1 MKQEII
7 KTAQNI
13 IQQRK
18 LKAIQEYENKLNPYL
33 SKAEFAEMF
42 KDYTQIMIENAKKES
57 NGEKVDRTVELR
69 LKENFETMT
78 QCSQPNFSCK
88 LCNDEGY
95 KNGEMCICLKKE
107 ISKQILKE
115 SGFESLESFENSIK
129 TSGVLAPIYKKM
141 QEWCNTKSAKN
152 LIYIAG
158 PTGVG
163 KTYLIRSMANELIEN
178 GKVVK
183 IVTAFNMNQ
192 NFKDFH
198 KKQEE
203 ELLNKYLECEVLFI
217 DDLGTEPIYKNVTV
231 EYLYLVINERKMR
244 NLPTIITS
252 NLDME
257 DIRNR
262 YDERIF
268 SRIADRQ
275 TSINLYL
282 NGDDQRLIKK

>member
-7 KTAQNI
+7 KSAQNI

-18 LKAIQEYENKLNPYL
+18 LKAIHEYETKLSPYL
-33 SKAEFAEMF
+33 SKAEFAEMH
-42 KDYTQIMIENAKKES
+42 KDYVQIMIENAKKES
-57 NGEKVDRTVELR
+57 EGQKVDRTVELR
-69 LKENFETMT
+69 LKKNFETMT
-78 QCSQPNFSCK
+78 KCSQPNFSCK

-115 SGFESLESFENSIK
+115 SGFEKLESFESSIK
-129 TSGVLAPIYKKM
+129 TSGTFATVYQKM

-183 IVTAFNMNQ
+183 IVTAFNLNQ
-192 NFKDFH
+192 DFKDFS
-198 KKQEE
+198 KKQDD
-203 ELLNKYLECEVLFI
+203 ELLNKYLNCEILFI
-217 DDLGTEPIYKNVTV
+217 DDLGTEPIYKNITI

-244 NLPTIITS
+244 KLPTIITS

-275 TSINLYL
+275 TSINIFLD
-282 NGDDQRLIKK
+282 GTDKRLKK